1 MIDHIKN
8 NNRPSTV
15 AFNELFPNRPYNF
28 VRSQLVC
35 LHCSLSHTL
44 IGIGGGGSCRSW
56 SASARIRA
64 RGVEHPPRRTSTPG
78 PPGHPFAADATAGRL
93 ASVRTSD
100 YALVTVATLT

>member
-28 VRSQLVC
+28 VRSQSVRPC
-35 LHCSLSHTL
+35 SSLSHSL
-44 IGIGGGGSCRSW
+44 IGIGGGGFCRSW

-64 RGVEHPPRRTSTPG
+64 RGVEHPPRRTSTRG
-78 PPGHPFAADATAGRL
+78 PPEHLFAADATAGRL
-93 ASVRTSD
+93 GSVRTAD
-100 YALVTVATLT
+100 YAPVSVTRLT